1 MVYNVMGRLVDFHQI
16 INHELYIRYVVTVFR
31 FGIVYGKFEMDNVEC
46 SGIEEGL
53 DNCTYSDS
61 HDCTASEGAGVVC
74 IGNYKTNRINV

>member
-1 MVYNVMGRLVDFHQI
+1 
-16 INHELYIRYVVTVFR
+16 
-31 FGIVYGKFEMDNVEC
+31 MDNVEC

-74 IGNYKTNRINV
+74 IGTARQIKLMYDM

>member
-1 MVYNVMGRLVDFHQI
+1 
-16 INHELYIRYVVTVFR
+16 
-31 FGIVYGKFEMDNVEC
+31 MDNVEC
-46 SGIEEGL
+46 SGMEEGL